1 MQQTAQKIESA
12 QPLLEYATVENC
24 NGKEFAVRTVY
35 GRMQAKRA
43 ESCLLMPEQGDQI
56 LLSVDRF
63 GRAYVLAVL
72 VRSETDAV
80 NRLSFNGPTR
90 LEISEGDLSLSAQ
103 AGIALDSSTRVSMA
117 APELNIHAA
126 QAEIGLEETH
136 FVGKSLSASIQ
147 RIRTVARNVDSFVH
161 HLVQRMTS
169 SFRQVREHD
178 ETQAASARQ
187 LVQGTLT
194 VQTGNSVHTAEGHV
208 KIDAEQIHL
217 G

>member
-1 MQQTAQKIESA
+1 MPQAARKIESA
-12 QPLLEYATVENC
+12 QPVLEYATVENRSGEGFVVC
-24 NGKEFAVRTVY
+24 TAY
-35 GRMQAKRA
+35 GRMQAQRA
-43 ESCLLMPEQGDQI
+43 KSCLLMPDQGDQI

-72 VRSETDAV
+72 VRGDADTV

-90 LEISEGDLSLSAQ
+90 LEISDGDMSLSAQ
-103 AGIALDSSTRVSMA
+103 AGITLNSPTQVSMT

-136 FVGKSLSASIQ
+136 FTGKSFSANIE
-147 RIRTVARNVDSFVH
+147 RIRTMARNVDSFMH

>member
-1 MQQTAQKIESA
+1 MQQAAQKIESA
-12 QPLLEYATVENC
+12 QPFLEYATVEDRG
-24 NGKEFAVRTVY
+24 GKDFTVRTVY
-35 GRMQAKRA
+35 GRMQAQRA
-43 ESCLLMPEQGDQI
+43 ESCLLMPEQDDQV

-72 VRSETDAV
+72 VRGGEDTV
-80 NRLSFNGPTR
+80 NRLAFNGRTS
-90 LEISEGDLSLSAQ
+90 LEIADGGLSLSAQ
-103 AGIALDSSTRVSMA
+103 DGITLNSSTRVSMA
-117 APELNIHAA
+117 APELSIHAA

-136 FVGKSLSASIQ
+136 FVGQSLSANIE
-147 RIRTVARNVDSFVH
+147 RIRTVARNVDSFMH